1 MSKKT
6 EIEEAQSIEIE
17 SKLSSFLARNTKAL
31 VGLVV
36 AVVAVI
42 IILIVVNTVNNK
54 TANEKFTELSNVQT
68 EYSTAI
74 TADSTADDYQANI
87 DAAVEKLVALEDVSG
102 YVGDKAT
109 YLVATNSFNNKDYAA
124 ALEDFLRI
132 SEEAKGTYLGSL
144 SLSNAIA
151 CEEELGDDAKV
162 IELCQS
168 LLDTYGNDAAE
179 SPRTMFTLARTYES
193 QGEAKLAQS
202 QFQQLADQF
211 PSSEYGK
218 LALNSLLNY

>member
-74 TADSTADDYQANI
+74 TADSTTDNYQANI
-87 DAAVEKLVALEDVSG
+87 DAAVAKLVALEDVSG

-109 YLVATNSFNNKDYAA
+109 YLVATNSFNNKDYAT

-218 LALNSLLNY
+218 LALNSLLKY

>member
-109 YLVATNSFNNKDYAA
+109 YLVATNSFNNKDYEA

>member
-87 DAAVEKLVALEDVSG
+87 DAAVAKLVALEDVSG

-218 LALNSLLNY
+218 LALNSLLKY